1 MKISLSFNPSCIVQD
16 TLFVLY
22 FSTSCLYG
30 FKSSREVE
38 RSHFES
44 LKIMVLAQAFHNKCH
59 IAIAAAQAHEI
70 IIF

>member
-1 MKISLSFNPSCIVQD
+1 M
-16 TLFVLY
+16 LY
-22 FSTSCLYG
+22 FKISCLYG

>member
-1 MKISLSFNPSCIVQD
+1 M
-16 TLFVLY
+16 LY
-22 FSTSCLYG
+22 FKTSCLYG

-44 LKIMVLAQAFHNKCH
+44 LKIMVLAQAFRNKCH